1 MDNWSQKK
9 SGNILLLVLSVFI
22 CTHFIYTDFSIR
34 QFWGYGILV
43 IFLVLNLKIRITI
56 SYVTSLYLLLVISVL
71 VLFIMPASRHD
82 KSTISCIVVMILS
95 TLYLLMASYRKSV
108 FDKVCFIFQVT
119 GLIFSL
125 VFLVFRINPNLY
137 WSNVYPNLSD
147 VTRAEAD
154 LFVSKGYGIPV
165 GGGYTYQNYILACA
179 ILFSV
184 GRLLAGRVSVKQKKW
199 CSMIIVTSFVGLI
212 MIGRRSEM
220 LSLLLALILVVLIYK
235 KPKNLAL
242 NIKKAVAWIAAL
254 VAMILLIYIS
264 YRLGLLSRYIKTFNS
279 VVGDSLVGG
288 GYSDVTSGR
297 LTLWKIAVELFKNN
311 PIRGVGWE
319 KFVYY
324 VPDYF
329 SAQHGRG
336 VVTHV
341 HNDYLEL
348 LCENG
353 IIGAGLVVIPRVML
367 VIITIRQA
375 KRLKKVNRSSG
386 TYSINLN
393 VVSLGLQM
401 FFLILACI
409 DPCIYQMVY
418 WCFYA
423 IAIIILGF
431 SLRLEKRARII

>member
-1 MDNWSQKK
+1 MDNWSRKK
-9 SGNILLLVLSVFI
+9 NGNILLLVLSVFI

-43 IFLVLNLKIRITI
+43 IFLVLNLKSRITI
-56 SYVTSLYLLLVISVL
+56 SNVTALYLLLVISVF

-82 KSTISCIVVMILS
+82 KNTTSCMVVMILS
-95 TLYLLMASYRKSV
+95 TLFLMMASYRKSV
-108 FDKVCFIFQVT
+108 VDKVCIVFQVT

-125 VFLVFRINPNLY
+125 VFLVFRIFPNLY
-137 WSNVYPNLSD
+137 WSNVYPHLSD
-147 VTRAEAD
+147 VTRSEAD

-184 GRLLAGRVSVKQKKW
+184 GRLLSGNVSPRQKNL
-199 CSMIIVTSFVGLI
+199 CTIIIVASFVGFILV
-212 MIGRRSEM
+212 GRRSEM
-220 LSLLLALILVVLIYK
+220 LSLLLAIVIIVLIYNKSK
-235 KPKNLAL
+235 KLSL
-242 NIKKAVAWIAAL
+242 NVKKAIAGIVAV
-254 VAMILLIYIS
+254 VAMITLIYIA
-264 YRLGLLSRYIKTFNS
+264 YRFGFLSRYIKTINS
-279 VVGDSLVGG
+279 VVGDSSVG

-297 LTLWKIAVELFKNN
+297 FTLWKIAMELFKEN

-329 SAQHGRG
+329 SAEHGRG
-336 VVTHV
+336 IVSHV

-353 IIGAGLVVIPRVML
+353 VIGAAFVVIPRVML
-367 VIITIRQA
+367 AVITIKQA
-375 KRLKKVNRSSG
+375 KRLKKLNRSLV
-386 TYSINLN
+386 TNSIYLN
-393 VVSLGLQM
+393 VVSLGIQL

-431 SLRLEKRARII
+431 SLRLEKNPRII